1 MIFIINCRKVSLVG
15 WAPFCRGGGG
25 VLGSNAG
32 RTTNQALKIA
42 GKVMLAVIYDLVSV
56 QVIASLGGE
65 VKPLA
70 LTPPSFLILPYIK
83 KPTLLKRVTDLDLA
97 SPPQLSLS

>member
-1 MIFIINCRKVSLVG
+1 MDERRFVER
-15 WAPFCRGGGG
+15 G

-32 RTTNQALKIA
+32 RTTNQALKTA

-70 LTPPSFLILPYIK
+70 LTPPSFLISWK
-83 KPTLLKRVTDLDLA
+83 GT
-97 SPPQLSLS
+97 

>member
-1 MIFIINCRKVSLVG
+1 MDERRFVE
-15 WAPFCRGGGG
+15 GGGG
-25 VLGSNAG
+25 GWGVLGYNAG
-32 RTTNQALKIA
+32 RTTNQALKTA

-70 LTPPSFLILPYIK
+70 LTPPSFLISWK
-83 KPTLLKRVTDLDLA
+83 GT
-97 SPPQLSLS
+97 